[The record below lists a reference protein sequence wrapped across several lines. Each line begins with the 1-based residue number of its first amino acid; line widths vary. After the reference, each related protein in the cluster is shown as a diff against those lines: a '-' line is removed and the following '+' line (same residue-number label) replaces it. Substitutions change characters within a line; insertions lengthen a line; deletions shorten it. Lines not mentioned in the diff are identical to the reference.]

1 MGNLWIVNTQSD
13 TMLYTCS
20 ECVCMTSMNSPL
32 PIPAYQVYPVR
43 CVAGQVVE
51 SHSSVQREEVLHCAG
66 VSPCLWT
73 IGEITTNHPGDD
85 KDYHD
90 DDDCDDD
97 DDDVDD
103 DILTYLYP

>member
-1 MGNLWIVNTQSD
+1 MKLS
-13 TMLYTCS
+13 LY
-20 ECVCMTSMNSPL
+20 
-32 PIPAYQVYPVR
+32 IPAHQVNPVLSIT
-43 CVAGQVVE
+43 GQVVE
-51 SHSSVQREEVLHCAG
+51 ADSSVQREEVLHCGG
-66 VSPCLWT
+66 VSSCLRT